1 MLEELGERM
10 EKAKKLA
17 PTRPHPR
24 APDQP
29 PGNLVAGTVAAVM
42 DRAKDVVRDSVDRLS
57 GRGGQDRDAGA

>member
-1 MLEELGERM
+1 M

-29 PGNLVAGTVAAVM
+29 PGNLVAGTMAAVM
-42 DRAKDVVRDSVDRLS
+42 DRAKDMVRDGMDRLS
-57 GRGGQDRDAGA
+57 KRREQEAGA

>member
-1 MLEELGERM
+1 MLDELGKRM

-29 PGNLVAGTVAAVM
+29 PGILAAGMVAAVM
-42 DRAKDVVRDSVDRLS
+42 DRARDMVRDGMEKVSRRRNS
-57 GRGGQDRDAGA
+57 NANA